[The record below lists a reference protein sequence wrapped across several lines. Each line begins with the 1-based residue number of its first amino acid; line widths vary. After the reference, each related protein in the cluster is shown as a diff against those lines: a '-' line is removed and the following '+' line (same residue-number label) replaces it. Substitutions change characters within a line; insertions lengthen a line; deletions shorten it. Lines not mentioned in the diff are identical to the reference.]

1 MALKVAKVLENR
13 DPKFTAA
20 FGDASSVPPRA
31 DQAAPPSL
39 PAVREPAAVRAPDP
53 APIPRQPEPTARVGR
68 RRAVTGERRVMV
80 NVQLRPLA
88 AQAKRIEAA
97 GLSMDSMLR
106 AAWRQATAGLTLGP
120 TYVEAPQAERAEGPD
135 TVFRTTIRVD
145 AAVLEELGKEHDFYG
160 IAPPWSLLRGQV
172 EGVFWKALDDVLERL
187 AAKAQARVG
196 AVEGQAKA
204 APGANS

>member
-20 FGDASSVPPRA
+20 FGDAPPAPPRA
-31 DQAAPPSL
+31 DQATPPSP
-39 PAVREPAAVRAPDP
+39 PAVREPVATRASDP

-68 RRAVTGERRVMV
+68 RRAGTGERRVMV

-97 GLSMDSMLR
+97 GLSVDSTLR
-106 AAWRQATAGLTLGP
+106 AAWRQATASLTLGP
-120 TYVEAPQAERAEGPD
+120 TYVEPPQAERAEGPGAA
-135 TVFRTTIRVD
+135 FRTTMRVD
-145 AAVLEELGKEHDFYG
+145 ATVLEELAKEHDFYG
-160 IAPPWSLLRGQV
+160 ITPPWSLLRGQV

-187 AAKAQARVG
+187 AAKAQARAG
-196 AVEGQAKA
+196 AGAGEAKA
-204 APGANS
+204 R